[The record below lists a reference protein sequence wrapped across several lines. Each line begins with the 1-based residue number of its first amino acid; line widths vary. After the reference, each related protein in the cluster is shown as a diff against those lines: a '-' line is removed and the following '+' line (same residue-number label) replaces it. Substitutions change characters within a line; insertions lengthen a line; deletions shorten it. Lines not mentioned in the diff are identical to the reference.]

1 MPFSVNTAGFGCGL
15 GMESVGPSRFQ
26 GLEIADG
33 FGQLYIFHS
42 LGASWV
48 GSLMARSS
56 GSLCLEG
63 HGEKSVSEVP
73 MPPPQLTHDFPF
85 LICGEGNLGSPS
97 LGVEG
102 DSGLQFGPLPL
113 ICCVT

>member
-48 GSLMARSS
+48 GSLMALSS

-63 HGEKSVSEVP
+63 HGEESVTEVP
-73 MPPPQLTHDFPF
+73 MTPQLTHDSPF

-102 DSGLQFGPLPL
+102 DSGLQFGLLPL